1 MTEVSNQLLVTIGDN
16 IVSIAIM
23 LVGALVIAFV
33 VGRLVWVQ
41 AKEVAR
47 LKYEF
52 IAVAAHKLRTPL
64 TRIRWMIPQLLE
76 QTTDQKLAEG
86 LTQIDIANNRLIE
99 LTNVLLEAAH
109 TEDTGLSYTRDQ
121 IDWKRLINGAV
132 ERFKLQMLDKRLDV
146 FVSIDEY
153 LPNITGDYRR
163 LASVVEIFIENAVM
177 YTPITGSVRI
187 TAERTK
193 QGMKV
198 SVSDTGIGVNP
209 EDQKHIFSSFFR
221 TDIAKKADTE
231 GVGLGLS
238 VAKHIIE
245 KHGGTIGMESEGE
258 GKGSTFWFTLRA

>member
-76 QTTDQKLAEG
+76 QTTDQKLADG

-153 LPNITGDYRR
+153 LPKVTGDYRR
-163 LASVVEIFIENAVM
+163 FASIVGIFVERRVFYAPFSGWFR
-177 YTPITGSVRI
+177 TPG
-187 TAERTK
+187 ERTK
-193 QGMKV
+193 TGKKV
-198 SVSDTGIGVNP
+198 SRVEANP
-209 EDQKHIFSSFFR
+209 
-221 TDIAKKADTE
+221 
-231 GVGLGLS
+231 L
-238 VAKHIIE
+238 
-245 KHGGTIGMESEGE
+245 
-258 GKGSTFWFTLRA
+258 